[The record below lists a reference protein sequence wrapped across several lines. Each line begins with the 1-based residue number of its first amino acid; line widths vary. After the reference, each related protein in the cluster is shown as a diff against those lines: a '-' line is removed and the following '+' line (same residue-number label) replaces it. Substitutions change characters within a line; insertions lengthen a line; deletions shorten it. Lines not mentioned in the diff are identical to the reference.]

1 MRLFERLLDEDDE
14 ELSLRK
20 KLTLPSYPNS
30 FKKNQQD
37 EDQDFTL
44 GKRFPQPRMKAF
56 VDKLHANGQRWVPIL
71 DPVIHVRKGY
81 KPYDDGMKA
90 NVFLNDQTGHPY
102 VAQLWP
108 GASHLPDFMHPNASS
123 WWQEQLRSVMDEEQ
137 LGIDGIW
144 LDMNEVRFFFHF
156 FEEGEKAEGKRS
168 KKEGEIS
175 SFFFPLF
182 SVSLPL
188 PLARSLALSHK
199 KRSQTT
205 ARATSAAPSR
215 KSSPTTSLSASSSA
229 RTAPTL

>member
-1 MRLFERLLDEDDE
+1 ME
-14 ELSLRK
+14 K
-20 KLTLPSYPNS
+20 KLS
-30 FKKNQQD
+30 KKTQD

-44 GKRFPQPRMKAF
+44 GKRFPQARTRAF

-123 WWQEQLRSVMDEEQ
+123 WWQEQLRSVIDEEG

-144 LDMNEVRFFFHF
+144 LDMNEVKRRGGKKK
-156 FEEGEKAEGKRS
+156 ENREREKRS
-168 KKEGEIS
+168 NERKK
-175 SFFFPLF
+175 
-182 SVSLPL
+182 
-188 PLARSLALSHK
+188 K
-199 KRSQTT
+199 KN
-205 ARATSAAPSR
+205 ANF
-215 KSSPTTSLSASSSA
+215 SSPLLFKQTKTKTGL
-229 RTAPTL
+229 